1 MVRRKKR
8 VVPEYEDDDEK
19 VEPGDDWSEMS
30 PERDPYESDEDYE
43 DRMQSL
49 YGDGWDMW
57 YWLLFLRSGVY
68 PR

>member
-8 VVPEYEDDDEK
+8 GVPEYEDDDEK

-49 YGDGWDMW
+49 YGDGWDM
-57 YWLLFLRSGVY
+57 
-68 PR
+68 

>member
-19 VEPGDDWSEMS
+19 VEPGDDWSERS